1 MEALTVAS
9 VMLLVK
15 AGSLDDWV
23 VFGIVDCLALE
34 VHRFKELI
42 CFLYLAAKA
51 ATILLRKAVMSRWLR
66 LTKAPSK
73 VLRTLER

>member
-1 MEALTVAS
+1 MGALTVAS

-15 AGSLDDWV
+15 AGSLADWA
-23 VFGIVDCLALE
+23 VFGTVDRLALE

-51 ATILLRKAVMSRWLR
+51 TTILLQKATMIRLLH
-66 LTKAPSK
+66 LTKVPSK
-73 VLRTLER
+73 V